1 MRFFVDSGGP
11 SPVKKLGL
19 PALSAED
26 IDRFHRQG
34 FLAIERFT
42 TPEDLAR
49 IRTILD
55 ELYARFRQLPPEH
68 TLDLGDEGRH
78 DGIPQIPEINWTL
91 RLAPRLRTA
100 LAFARCGALAEQL
113 LGCRAL
119 HTGYDHAILKP
130 PRNERATP
138 WHQDQAYTE
147 DRGPLSGLHFWIPL
161 QEVTVEM
168 GCMHFIPGSHLGAV
182 LPHRRRGGRTS
193 AHVMEAESVDTSAAV
208 ACPLP
213 AGGATVHLPRTLHY
227 TGPNLT
233 DQPRLAWSLEFG
245 PPRIRWWRRYLSA
258 CLSRTSTLSL
268 GLGPREALGL

>member
-1 MRFFVDSGGP
+1 MRLFVDAAGS
-11 SPVKKLGL
+11 SPIKKLGL

-49 IRTILD
+49 IQTILD
-55 ELYARFRQLPPEH
+55 ELYARLRQLPPQH
-68 TLDLGDEGRH
+68 TVDLGDEGRH
-78 DGIPQIPEINWTL
+78 DGTPQIPEINWTL
-91 RLAPRLRTA
+91 RLAPRLRAT

-130 PRNERATP
+130 PHNERATP
-138 WHQDQAYTE
+138 WHQDQAYTD
-147 DRGPLSGLHFWIPL
+147 DRGPLSGLHFWIPM

-168 GCMHFIPGSHLGAV
+168 GCMHFIPGSHLGEV

-245 PPRIRWWRRYLSA
+245 PPRTRWWRRYLSA
-258 CLSRTSTLSL
+258 CLSRSATLSV

>member
-1 MRFFVDSGGP
+1 MRLSVNARGP

-19 PALSAED
+19 PALSTED

-49 IRTILD
+49 IRITLD

-68 TLDLGDEGRH
+68 SLDLGDEGRH
-78 DGIPQIPEINWTL
+78 NGPPQIPEINWTL
-91 RLAPRLRTA
+91 RLAPRLRGT
-100 LAFARCGALAEQL
+100 LAFARCGALAEQPL
-113 LGCRAL
+113 RCRAL

-130 PRNERATP
+130 PHNERATP

-147 DRGPLSGLHFWIPL
+147 DRGPLCGVHFWIPMH
-161 QEVTVEM
+161 EATVEM
-168 GCMHFIPGSHLGAV
+168 GCMHFIPGSHLGEV
-182 LPHRRRGGRTS
+182 VPHRRRAS

-213 AGGATVHLPRTLHY
+213 AGGATGHLPPTLPY
-227 TGPNLT
+227 AGPHMT
-233 DQPRLAWSLEFG
+233 DQPPPASSLEVG
-245 PPRIRWWRRYLSA
+245 PPPAPWGGRPPRPRPSPANTPSA
-258 CLSRTSTLSL
+258 
-268 GLGPREALGL
+268 G